1 MFDASTMSIMPS
13 ARLCRLHLFRH
24 GEVLGAGDRR
34 CRGQADVALSPRGE
48 AQTAAAAAWF
58 RGRHDPPY
66 RVISSDLSRCLR
78 LARAIDPD
86 ALALPELR
94 EQHMGAWDGRT
105 WADLTA
111 SDPAGTTAYW
121 DDYVHARPPGGES
134 YGDLYTRVTRWWD
147 AQDLDGRVVLVTHI
161 GVIRALFCHWL
172 GLGPA
177 QALRWAPAY
186 GTHSSVLVADAGAVI
201 ERFGEAPPTPE

>member
-1 MFDASTMSIMPS
+1 MFDAPTMRIMPS

-24 GEVLGAGDRR
+24 GEVEGAGDRR
-34 CRGQADVALSPRGE
+34 CRGQADVALSARGA

-58 RGRHDPPY
+58 RARHPEPV

-78 LARAIDPD
+78 LAQAIDP
-86 ALALPELR
+86 AAEAVPALR

-105 WADLTA
+105 WADLSTA
-111 SDPAGTTAYW
+111 DPAGTTAYW
-121 DDYVHARPPGGES
+121 NDYVAARPPGGES
-134 YGDLYTRVTRWWD
+134 YGDLYARVTGWWD

-177 QALRWAPAY
+177 QALRWAPGYA
-186 GTHSSVLVADAGAVI
+186 THSSVLVAEAGAVI
-201 ERFGEAPPTPE
+201 ERFGEPTG